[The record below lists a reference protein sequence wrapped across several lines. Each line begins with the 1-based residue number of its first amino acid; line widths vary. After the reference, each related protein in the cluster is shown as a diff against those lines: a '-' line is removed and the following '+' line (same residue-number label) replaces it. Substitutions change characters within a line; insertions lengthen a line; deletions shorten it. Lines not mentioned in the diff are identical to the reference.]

1 MSAYSILGV
10 ATTVVGFVAFLGIV
24 VWAYGSGRRRA
35 FDEAAN
41 APFALPDEAE
51 EGSRSTAPGR
61 ARTGGNGPL
70 ATGDVTAKGTGVGAQ
85 Q

>member
-1 MSAYSILGV
+1 MNVYTILGS
-10 ATTVVGFVAFLGIV
+10 ATTVLAFVAFIGIV
-24 VWAYGSGRRRA
+24 AWAYGSGRRKA